1 LDVSIKNSGISEST
15 LIWAIICSILLH
27 ILFFVVVPNFK
38 FDVINKIPD
47 KLTVEIVQPKKPE
60 PVVIPE
66 PPKPIEPVA
75 PQPEQI
81 KPLSKKELK
90 SEPKPVESKPE
101 PIQAE
106 PPPPPAII
114 AVTPKVDVAPE
125 IKVPPPPPE
134 PPKRIEADDAEY
146 NAAKSTFR
154 DNIQLEAARNLRYPK
169 IAESRHISGKA
180 KVEIKFDKEG
190 NVTAATII
198 NSSGN
203 TSLDAEALAVIKRSD
218 FRPYMKEALSS
229 RIDSI
234 TIAIAVAFTLHGQ

>member
-1 LDVSIKNSGISEST
+1 MDVSIKNSGIGERT
-15 LIWAIICSILLH
+15 LIWAIIFSILLH

-38 FDVINKIPD
+38 FDVIKKIPD
-47 KLTVEIVQPKKPE
+47 QLTVEIVQPKSPA
-60 PVVIPE
+60 PAMIPE
-66 PPKPIEPVA
+66 SPKPIEPIK

-81 KPLSKKELK
+81 KPLPKKELK
-90 SEPKPVESKPE
+90 PEPKPVDSKPE
-101 PIQAE
+101 PTHSE

-114 AVTPKVDVAPE
+114 AAVPKIDAVPE

-134 PPKRIEADDAEY
+134 PLKKIEVDDTEY

-190 NVTAATII
+190 NVTSATII

-203 TSLDAEALAVIKRSD
+203 TSLDTEALAVIKRSD
-218 FRPYMKEALSS
+218 FRQYMKEALSS

-234 TIAIAVAFTLHGQ
+234 TIAIIVAFTLHDQ